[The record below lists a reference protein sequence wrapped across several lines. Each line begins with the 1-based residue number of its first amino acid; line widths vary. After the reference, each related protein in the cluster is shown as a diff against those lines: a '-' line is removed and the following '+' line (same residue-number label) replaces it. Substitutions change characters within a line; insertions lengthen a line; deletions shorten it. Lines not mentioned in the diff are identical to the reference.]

1 MAVNGYGITLN
12 KTCNL
17 GLSTSTSTYE
27 TGSNTI
33 FNVSGSHGS
42 GYISIRATV
51 DGMMSGTTFIVR
63 NILIQLKKS
72 GSFSEAGNISIG
84 SCNASSSGF
93 RSFNSSKSY
102 PKGSTILVSQIST
115 SWTTVAII
123 SEGNST
129 IDSYS
134 SDKSASVSIYPVFNY
149 DRGTAQ
155 SSNTINLSFNAPKIK
170 RTLKY
175 LNVDGSQNGSIVEGY
190 YGKVIQIKSGLSS
203 YKEYPKDN
211 GEYTVT
217 FNANGGIVSQ
227 TSKQYSWSWSQ
238 TINYTF
244 NKWGSYSPGQSYTM
258 LSDNTLKASFNSDV
272 GDKIWVYRS
281 LGQLPTAYKKG
292 YQKTNIWNYSNGNIA
307 SQSDQVTSSFTLYAQ
322 FEPQGY
328 KIEFDLS
335 NGQMPENMGK
345 ISDYAVNKTYGV
357 NSARTPNFIPLKL
370 GYKFVGW
377 SDRAKSIT
385 PIGVNAYIPDT
396 FYNAANTEYTNNGV
410 TLYAQWEYNVNTVK
424 CIYYLTDNGSEQVD
438 IHTYNID
445 TDTLDSQGDKAFLKY
460 SPNKLRG
467 GDFVFLG
474 WLDTMPDGWDNSSFV
489 NKGYHGTYT
498 VPPEN
503 IVDSKGHEI
512 EIELPIDIKIKNYK
526 DLNSWGLIET
536 YYGIWAKT
544 GKYIKINGA
553 WKKVN
558 KCYVK
563 INGEWKIVTDIWTR
577 DNTVTKDKNTNDYWP
592 WHHEI

>member
-1 MAVNGYGITLN
+1 MAVSGYGITLN

-33 FNVSGSHGS
+33 FTVSGSHGS
-42 GYISIRATV
+42 GYISLRATV
-51 DGMMSGTTFIVR
+51 DGMMSGTTFVVR

-72 GSFSEAGNISIG
+72 GSFSEAGNVSIG

-123 SEGNST
+123 SSGNSI

-134 SDKSASVSIYPVFNY
+134 SDKSASVNIYPVFNY

-155 SSNTINLSFNAPKIK
+155 SSNIIKLSFNAPKIK
-170 RTLKY
+170 RTLTY

-203 YKEYPKDN
+203 YKENPKDN
-211 GEYTVT
+211 GEYTVV
-217 FNANGGIVSQ
+217 FNANGGIVSP

-272 GDKIWVYRS
+272 GDRIWVYRS
-281 LGQLPTAYKKG
+281 LGSLPTAYKKG
-292 YQKTNIWNYSNGNIA
+292 YQKTNFWNYSNGNVA

-322 FEPQGY
+322 FEPQSY
-328 KIEFDLS
+328 KIAFNL
-335 NGQMPENMGK
+335 NGGQMPEDMGK
-345 ISDYAVNKTYGV
+345 ISDYTTDKTYGA
-357 NSARTPNFIPLKL
+357 NSARTPNFAPLRL
-370 GYKFVGW
+370 GYKFIGW
-377 SDRAKSIT
+377 SDQTKSIT
-385 PIGVNAYIPDT
+385 PIGVNEFIPDT
-396 FYNAANTEYTNNGV
+396 FYNAINTEYTNNNV

-424 CIYYLTDNGSEQVD
+424 CVYYLTDSGSEQVD
-438 IHTYNID
+438 THTYNID
-445 TDTLDSQGDKAFLKY
+445 TATLDPQGDKAFLKY
-460 SPNKLRG
+460 APNQLRS

-474 WLDTMPDGWDNSSFV
+474 WLDAKPDGWDTLSLV
-489 NKGYHGTYT
+489 NNGYHGTYT
-498 VPPEN
+498 VPPEKV
-503 IVDSKGHEI
+503 VDTQGHEI

-526 DLNSWGLIET
+526 DLNDWGIIET

-544 GKYIKINGA
+544 GKYMKINGS

-558 KCYVK
+558 KCFVK
-563 INGEWKIVTDIWTR
+563 INGIWKTVTDIWTKQ
-577 DNTVTKDKNTNDYWP
+577 NGSWK
-592 WHHEI
+592 HEI